1 MFKDLFEDKI
11 ISDNKHK
18 SIIQKYRISLISDN
32 VMNVLFGF
40 YFIISKYLTHIIK
53 M

>member
-40 YFIISKYLTHIIK
+40 YFIIGKYLNHFIK
-53 M
+53 I